1 MDAAGAGSTEAWMVL
16 NNSSVPVESL
26 FFPLA
31 SPNGLVISALSE
43 SRPGG
48 LRPRSPQRQKRNVCT
63 RRLIHCLLQAV
74 GKMDTRAWVLPS
86 VNTPLAPRASMLL
99 LGVLDGWMEEQKEPE
114 FGCASTWALPCHW
127 RGMGGRCCL
136 GSLRSRSRAFLP
148 SVPYKTP

>member
-1 MDAAGAGSTEAWMVL
+1 MVL

-26 FFPLA
+26 FFLLA

-48 LRPRSPQRQKRNVCT
+48 LRPRNPQRQKRNVCT
-63 RRLIHCLLQAV
+63 QRLIHCLLQAV

-99 LGVLDGWMEEQKEPE
+99 LGVLDG
-114 FGCASTWALPCHW
+114 
-127 RGMGGRCCL
+127 
-136 GSLRSRSRAFLP
+136 
-148 SVPYKTP
+148 